1 MKYYYLSLLILLST
15 AAQAQK
21 NPALAKTIDSLY
33 QEDQAVQLKL
43 KAMSERQAPKDSL
56 KLQDSLKK
64 QTYVRGLQAAKSI
77 YEKYGYPT
85 RQLVGADATHHF
97 FVLIQHA
104 DSDPQFQVAMLP
116 VLDKQSKK
124 GNVDRKDYA
133 YLYDRVQRNTGGKQ
147 LYGTQLSYDKTGNL
161 FDSNNRIIFPA
172 DLADPQH
179 VDERRKEIGLEPLE
193 QYYEAVLQMLG
204 RPKKKL

>member
-1 MKYYYLSLLILLST
+1 MSVVCKRQSRSMKNTVIPPGSWW
-15 AAQAQK
+15 
-21 NPALAKTIDSLY
+21 ALT
-33 QEDQAVQLKL
+33 
-43 KAMSERQAPKDSL
+43 P
-56 KLQDSLKK
+56 
-64 QTYVRGLQAAKSI
+64 
-77 YEKYGYPT
+77 
-85 RQLVGADATHHF
+85 HHF

-116 VLDKQSKK
+116 VIDKQSKK

-133 YLYDRVQRNTGGKQ
+133 YLYDRIQRNTGGKQ

-193 QYYEAVLQMLG
+193 QYYDAVLQMLG
-204 RPKKKL
+204 RPRKKL

>member
-21 NPALAKTIDSLY
+21 NLALAKTIDSLY

-85 RQLVGADATHHF
+85 RQLVGADATSLFCTHS
-97 FVLIQHA
+97 A
-104 DSDPQFQVAMLP
+104 C
-116 VLDKQSKK
+116 
-124 GNVDRKDYA
+124 G
-133 YLYDRVQRNTGGKQ
+133 QRPSVPGG
-147 LYGTQLSYDKTGNL
+147 DVTGN
-161 FDSNNRIIFPA
+161 
-172 DLADPQH
+172 
-179 VDERRKEIGLEPLE
+179 
-193 QYYEAVLQMLG
+193 
-204 RPKKKL
+204 